1 MGGVGGGGVKEMTS
15 ILTKNARKLRKDSTR
30 AESLLW
36 SKLRAKQI
44 AGIKFR
50 RQQPIGNYI
59 VDFVSFEKKI
69 IIELDG
75 GQHAKAKKKDSKRDK
90 FLSENGF
97 TVLRFWNN
105 DIFSNLDGVLEVISK
120 KSI

>member
-1 MGGVGGGGVKEMTS
+1 MTS
-15 ILTKNARKLRKDSTR
+15 DLTKRARKLRKNSTR

-44 AGIKFR
+44 AGVKFR

-59 VDFVSFEKKI
+59 VDFVSFEKRI

-90 FLSENGF
+90 LLSENGF

-105 DIFSNLDGVLEVISK
+105 DIFSNLEGVLEVISK
-120 KSI
+120 KCIH